1 MGSREITMIPDIDVP
16 ILLDTH
22 VIIWTLLKP
31 DELSS
36 KIHSIIDLAQQEQRL
51 LVSSISLWE
60 IAMLKSKKR
69 INIYEPL
76 KDFLQS
82 IVDLDGIKFI
92 DITAKIAAES
102 VILTD
107 DFHGDPADRLIT
119 ATAISESAILLT
131 RDEKILSWAQLGNIR
146 AIKV

>member
-1 MGSREITMIPDIDVP
+1 MGSREIMTSNNFDVP

-22 VIIWTLLKP
+22 VIIWALLKP

-36 KIHSIIDLAQQEQRL
+36 RVRAIIELAQKEQRL
-51 LVSSISLWE
+51 LMSSISLWE

-82 IVDLDGIKFI
+82 IIDIDGIKFI
-92 DITAKIAAES
+92 DIAAKIASES
-102 VILTD
+102 VVLTD
-107 DFHGDPADRLIT
+107 DFHGDPADRIIT

-146 AIKV
+146 TIKA

>member
-1 MGSREITMIPDIDVP
+1 MMTNNFDVP

-69 INIYEPL
+69 INIY
-76 KDFLQS
+76 S
-82 IVDLDGIKFI
+82 
-92 DITAKIAAES
+92 
-102 VILTD
+102 
-107 DFHGDPADRLIT
+107 
-119 ATAISESAILLT
+119 
-131 RDEKILSWAQLGNIR
+131 
-146 AIKV
+146 

>member
-1 MGSREITMIPDIDVP
+1 MTSNNFDVP

-36 KIHSIIDLAQQEQRL
+36 KVHSIIDLAQQEQRL
-51 LVSSISLWE
+51 LISSISLWE

-82 IVDLDGIKFI
+82 IIDIDGIKLI

-146 AIKV
+146 AIKI

>member
-1 MGSREITMIPDIDVP
+1 MGSGEIMTSNNFDVP

-22 VIIWTLLKP
+22 VIMWILLKP
-31 DELSS
+31 EELSS
-36 KIHSIIDLAQQEQRL
+36 KVCSIIELAQIEQRL
-51 LVSSISLWE
+51 LMSSISLWE

-82 IVDLDGIKFI
+82 IIDIDGIKFI

-102 VILTD
+102 VVLTD
-107 DFHGDPADRLIT
+107 NFHGDPADRIIT

-146 AIKV
+146 TIKV

>member
-1 MGSREITMIPDIDVP
+1 MGSREIMTSNNFDVP

-22 VIIWTLLKP
+22 VIIWALLKP

-36 KIHSIIDLAQQEQRL
+36 KVRTIIELAQKEQRL
-51 LVSSISLWE
+51 LMSSISLWE

-82 IVDLDGIKFI
+82 IIDIDGIKFI

-102 VILTD
+102 VVLTD
-107 DFHGDPADRLIT
+107 DFHGDPADRIIT
-119 ATAISESAILLT
+119 ATAISESATLLT

-146 AIKV
+146 TIKV

>member
-1 MGSREITMIPDIDVP
+1 MGSREIMTSNNFDVP

-22 VIIWTLLKP
+22 VIIWALLKP

-36 KIHSIIDLAQQEQRL
+36 KVRAIIELAQKEQRL
-51 LVSSISLWE
+51 LMSSISLWE

-82 IVDLDGIKFI
+82 IIDIDGIKFI

-102 VILTD
+102 VVLTD
-107 DFHGDPADRLIT
+107 DFHGDPADRIIT

-146 AIKV
+146 TIKA

>member
-1 MGSREITMIPDIDVP
+1 MGSREIMTSNNFDVP

-22 VIIWTLLKP
+22 VIIWALLKP

-36 KIHSIIDLAQQEQRL
+36 RVRAIIELAQKEQRL
-51 LVSSISLWE
+51 LMSSISLWE

-82 IVDLDGIKFI
+82 IIDIDGIKFI

-102 VILTD
+102 VVLTD
-107 DFHGDPADRLIT
+107 DFHGDPADRIIT

-146 AIKV
+146 TIKA

>member
-1 MGSREITMIPDIDVP
+1 MGSREIMMSNNFDVP

-36 KIHSIIDLAQQEQRL
+36 KVHSIIELAQQEQRL
-51 LVSSISLWE
+51 LMSSISLWE

-82 IVDLDGIKFI
+82 IMDIDGVKFI

>member
-1 MGSREITMIPDIDVP
+1 MGSREIMTSNNFDVP

-22 VIIWTLLKP
+22 VIIWALLKP

-36 KIHSIIDLAQQEQRL
+36 KVRTIIELAQKEQRL
-51 LVSSISLWE
+51 LMSSISLWE
-60 IAMLKSKKR
+60 IAMLKRKKK

-82 IVDLDGIKFI
+82 IIDIDGIKFI

-102 VILTD
+102 VVLTD
-107 DFHGDPADRLIT
+107 DFHGDPADRIIT
-119 ATAISESAILLT
+119 ATAISESATLLT

-146 AIKV
+146 TIRG